1 LVSAFLWVVRAQLE
15 ESDMAER
22 PSSRKT
28 DPQAADVI
36 QVRRLETE
44 DVEVIHDEA
53 SRIGVAAVAR
63 ALEERVPE

>member
-1 LVSAFLWVVRAQLE
+1 
-15 ESDMAER
+15 MAER